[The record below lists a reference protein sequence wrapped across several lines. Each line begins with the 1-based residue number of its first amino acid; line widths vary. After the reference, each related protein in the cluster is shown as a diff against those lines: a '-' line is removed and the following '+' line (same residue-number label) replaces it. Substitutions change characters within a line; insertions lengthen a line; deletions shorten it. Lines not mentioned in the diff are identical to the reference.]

1 VLITQQP
8 QPSLFNGIGKVHP
21 APTYQPQSSSS
32 NSELETETECKSDFG
47 HLLLRRFKSSAVEWC
62 AHFRTRLENCV
73 SRWAIKLANG
83 RGAATLLPL
92 NQRIWFWPAFRRRG
106 WVVHAINPM
115 IVRQN
120 QEVMGFIS
128 QPIYQCTSGK
138 LEENMFSL
146 SGYPHWLLFCS
157 IFIITFLVSQ
167 YFSFFF
173 IWVERWITC
182 KVVIMDSHC
191 FEVFKCLWNL

>member
-1 VLITQQP
+1 MALERCTRLQLTGRNLQA
-8 QPSLFNGIGKVHP
+8 PSPSWKLKPNASPIL
-21 APTYQPQSSSS
+21 ATSSSAE
-32 NSELETETECKSDFG
+32 N
-47 HLLLRRFKSSAVEWC
+47 RRFKSSAVEWC

-167 YFSFFF
+167 YFSIFF

-182 KVVIMDSHC
+182 KVVIMDKHC
-191 FEVFKCLWNL
+191 FEVFKCLWNLSFFLTNLP